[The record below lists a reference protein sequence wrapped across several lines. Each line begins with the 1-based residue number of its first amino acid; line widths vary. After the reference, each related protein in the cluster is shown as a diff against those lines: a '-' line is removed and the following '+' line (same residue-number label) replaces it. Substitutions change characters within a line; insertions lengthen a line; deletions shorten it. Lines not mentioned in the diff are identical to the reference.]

1 MYYVLT
7 THKFDLNTKKGS
19 TALSVQDNTET
30 VEITTTNESLFL
42 FYFYVLLCSF
52 LYFFLYTYINTMCSS
67 ITEKSLQS
75 ACLDRKGDN
84 GYRIFLGRYIHVHV
98 LVYSSCSLGAIEP
111 NMATKHFYDFMS
123 VLRAK

>member
-1 MYYVLT
+1 MNPFFCFIFIYYYVV
-7 THKFDLNTKKGS
+7 S
-19 TALSVQDNTET
+19 C
-30 VEITTTNESLFL
+30 I
-42 FYFYVLLCSF
+42 F
-52 LYFFLYTYINTMCSS
+52 LYKYINTMCSS

-111 NMATKHFYDFMS
+111 NMATKHFYEFMS